1 MHAYELFVTLIYNF
15 LIPAKAAL
23 YTQLKTTTT
32 LRPSAARQTV
42 TDNTNNKRSSARLSV
57 SRT

>member
-23 YTQLKTTTT
+23 YTQLNNHNH
-32 LRPSAARQTV
+32 PSA
-42 TDNTNNKRSSARLSV
+42 L
-57 SRT
+57 SRTANGSRQHQQQAQLSSSVY